1 MHGSEAGR
9 GLEADTLGAALRVA
23 VMLVVEEEP
32 SKAAAQQPLSSG
44 GEAGVSSSGMKP
56 RERATDHL
64 KFVDMVREAVNRQ
77 ELALVAADHTCG
89 NASERPAAATTARS
103 LAEAE
108 ARKLEVLVECVRWD
122 KSVCDTLFATRVL
135 LRAIHS
141 LRHSYASLAAPSAAA
156 EENGKRRQV
165 APATD
170 EPTEEAK
177 LFLPAATYDGSKEGY
192 AFKNGAEGLGYYK
205 VLPGAAG
212 VSAGDECGEAAGEGA
227 VEMVESLVVRVCANV
242 LEGAF
247 YALSR
252 TCPNVLSL
260 LVQKYKY

>member
-32 SKAAAQQPLSSG
+32 SKASAQQPVASSG
-44 GEAGVSSSGMKP
+44 GEPGVSSGGIKP
-56 RERATDHL
+56 RERASDHL

-77 ELALVAADHTCG
+77 ELALVAVDHTCG
-89 NASERPAAATTARS
+89 NASERAAAANTARS
-103 LAEAE
+103 IAEAE

-122 KSVCDTLFATRVL
+122 KSVCDTVFATRVL

-156 EENGKRRQV
+156 EENGKGREL
-165 APATD
+165 ATD

-192 AFKNGAEGLGYYK
+192 AFKNGAKGLGYYK
-205 VLPGAAG
+205 DLPGAAG

-247 YALSR
+247 YALSL
-252 TCPNVLSL
+252 TCPNVLAL
-260 LVQKYKY
+260 LVQEYKY

>member
-1 MHGSEAGR
+1 MHSSEAGR

-23 VMLVVEEEP
+23 VMLIVEEEP

-64 KFVDMVREAVNRQ
+64 KFVDMVREAVKRQ
-77 ELALVAADHTCG
+77 ELALVAVDHTVG
-89 NASERPAAATTARS
+89 NSSERAAAANTARS

-108 ARKLEVLVECVRWD
+108 ALKLEVLVECVRWD
-122 KSVCDTLFATRVL
+122 KSVCDTVFATRVL

-165 APATD
+165 ATE

-177 LFLPAATYDGSKEGY
+177 RFLPAATYDGSKEGY
-192 AFKNGAEGLGYYK
+192 AFKNGANGLGYYK
-205 VLPGAAG
+205 DLPGAAG
-212 VSAGDECGEAAGEGA
+212 VSAGDDCGEAAGERA

-252 TCPNVLSL
+252 TCPNVLAL
-260 LVQKYKY
+260 LVKKYKQ